1 MKYTK
6 LVATQGCICDG
17 LTIDNNNPAD
27 YPIEMKLGFLY
38 KVYKKAVEKGLADDS
53 DITSLLYEAVVRFGD
68 SKFVYHCDECGDN
81 VYDYKMK
88 I

>member
-6 LVATQGCICDG
+6 LIATQGCTCDG
-17 LTIDNNNPAD
+17 LTIDNNNPDD
-27 YPIEMKLGFLY
+27 YSIEQKLDILS
-38 KVYKKAVEKGLADDS
+38 KVYKKAVEEGLADDS
-53 DITSLLYEAVVRFGD
+53 DITSLLYEAVTRFGD
-68 SKFVYHCDECGDN
+68 SKFAYHCDECGDD